1 MRFWKKLSFSGK
13 KNLDA
18 PPKSSA
24 VESAKIEK
32 KLGYKFNNRSLLEL
46 ALTHPSYNLK
56 KSAEPNNQRLEF
68 LGDSILGAI
77 LSSEL
82 YELFP
87 EQDEGALSRK
97 KAIFARGAHL
107 AELAS
112 SLELNNYIKMSHSER
127 SNDGHLRPSTL
138 EDVME
143 AVIGAVYLDGGY
155 HKTMECL
162 LRWMGNLKS
171 RLEMQK
177 GIFNPKGRL
186 QEFIQSQKEKESIK
200 YLLIHEKGPGH
211 ARQFVVELRIA
222 ENKVAEGTGK
232 TKKDA
237 EEKAAEY
244 ALKIL
249 SEKK

>member
-1 MRFWKKLSFSGK
+1 MSFWKKLSFSRK
-13 KNLDA
+13 KNLIA
-18 PPKSSA
+18 PPKPSRIESA
-24 VESAKIEK
+24 VIEK

-46 ALTHPSYNLK
+46 ALTHPSYNLNK
-56 KSAEPNNQRLEF
+56 LHEPNNQRLEF

-87 EQDEGALSRK
+87 EQDEGSLSRK

-107 AELAS
+107 AKLAS
-112 SLELNNYIKMSHSER
+112 SLDLNRYVKMSLSER
-127 SNDGHLRPSTL
+127 SNDGHLRSSTL

-143 AVIGAVYLDGGY
+143 ALIGAVYLDGGY
-155 HKTMECL
+155 EKTKDCL
-162 LRWMGNLKS
+162 LRWMGDLKS
-171 RLEMQK
+171 RLELQK

-186 QEFIQSQKEKESIK
+186 QEFIQSQKEKEKIK
-200 YLLIHEKGPGH
+200 YLLLHETGPGH
-211 ARQFVVELRIA
+211 AKQFVVELRVG

-244 ALKIL
+244 ALKFL